1 MLDQLVKLVEQNA
14 GDAIVRNSAIP
25 DQFNNAAIQEVA
37 SSIFNTLQ
45 GQVAQGNMQQVVSMF
60 QGGMSQSAL
69 ASNPMVTQMISN
81 VAANFAS
88 RFGVSSSQAYSIV
101 SNLVPTVINQFV
113 QRTNNPLD
121 NSFDLSNMMRT
132 MSGNSNLDVTSIIGQ
147 LANGNSQSNPLGILG
162 SLVGKLFGNR

>member
-45 GQVAQGNMQQVVSMF
+45 TQVAQGNMQQVVSMF
-60 QGGMSQSAL
+60 QSGVNQNSL
-69 ASNPMVTQMISN
+69 TNNPMVTQMISN
-81 VAANFAS
+81 VAATFAS
-88 RFGVSSSQAYSIV
+88 KFGVSSSQAYSIV
-101 SNLVPTVINQFV
+101 SNLLPTVLNQFV
-113 QRTNNPLD
+113 QKTNNPLD
-121 NSFDLSNMMRT
+121 NSFELSSMMRT
-132 MSGNSNLDVTSIIGQ
+132 MSGNGNLDVGSLVGQ
-147 LANGNSQSNPLGILG
+147 LTSGNSQSSPLGILG